1 MTAFME
7 SHKDF
12 IRVLLLLL
20 VLVGFGYIFLFAFQ
34 AGFSTLTTSAVAAS
48 GLPDKVNINSLFIIS
63 IMMVI
68 IIAAITIL
76 NRREPPQ
83 EIKPQF

>member
-1 MTAFME
+1 ME

-12 IRVLLLLL
+12 LRVLLLFL
-20 VLVGFGYIFLFAFQ
+20 VVVVFGYIFLFAFHT
-34 AGFSTLTTSAVAAS
+34 GFSSLTTSAVAAS
-48 GLPDKVNINSLFIIS
+48 SLPDSININSLFIMS
-63 IMMVI
+63 ILLVI
-68 IIAAITIL
+68 IVAAITII